1 MPKFWSQIFGGV
13 LTLYGIAGFFLSSSE
28 LFQLNPT
35 HNIVHLV
42 SGLLFLGAG
51 RKESWN
57 QLAMKVLGIFY
68 GLLAIMGLF
77 SDQLFSLLDITL
89 ITEIVYF
96 LIALGALYIGF
107 AYEHTTKDEEKT
119 EQSNV

>member
-1 MPKFWSQIFGGV
+1 MLKLWSQIFGGV

-35 HNIVHLV
+35 HNIVHLA

-57 QLAMKVLGIFY
+57 QLAMKVFGVFY

-77 SDQLFSLLDITL
+77 SSQLFSILEITL
-89 ITEIVYF
+89 ITEIIYF
-96 LIALGALYIGF
+96 LIAIGALYFGF
-107 AYEHTTKDEEKT
+107 ACGQLSKSKEKT
-119 EQSNV
+119 EQSSV